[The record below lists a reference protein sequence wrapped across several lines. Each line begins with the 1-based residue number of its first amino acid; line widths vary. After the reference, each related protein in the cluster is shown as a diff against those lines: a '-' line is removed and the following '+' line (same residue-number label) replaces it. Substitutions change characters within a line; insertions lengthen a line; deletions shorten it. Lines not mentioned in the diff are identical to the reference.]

1 MTDADVDGSHIRTL
15 LLTFLYRQMRGL
27 LDRGYVYIAQPPL
40 YRIKR
45 KKREQYIDNDEQL
58 NRILLELGSED
69 VVLTRLA
76 GRPRLL
82 AAADRPD
89 RRVAGGPGEARRR
102 RHPLRRAASPTTS
115 TATTARPTPCPATSR
130 GSARAT
136 RRSHEFLQ
144 DEAARAAFF
153 QDHGLDAD
161 LFEQPVGARR
171 EGREARRRARGAI
184 TLHEIFEST
193 EMAKILKAVAGIGL
207 DIERFSPTEDAPL
220 HDHREP
226 RPEERGD
233 DRAAGAR
240 SRSWRRSAPTA
251 ARASRIQRYKGL
263 GEMNPKQLFETTMD
277 PEKRRL
283 LKVAV
288 NDAAKADALFTLLM
302 GDEVPPR
309 RQFIED
315 NALNVQ
321 YLDV

>member
-1 MTDADVDGSHIRTL
+1 
-15 LLTFLYRQMRGL
+15 MRGL
-27 LDRGYVYIAQPPL
+27 LDLGYVYIAQPPL

-45 KKREQYIDNDEQL
+45 KKREQYVDNDEQL

-76 GRPRLL
+76 DRHAFTPQQIDRIVEYL
-82 AAADRPD
+82 AALEALG
-89 RRVAGGPGEARRR
+89 AGVTRYGAALNEYLDKHDKETHALPRYIARIRE
-102 RHPLRRAASPTTS
+102 
-115 TATTARPTPCPATSR
+115 
-130 GSARAT
+130 GNKE
-136 RRSHEFLQ
+136 SHEFLLD
-144 DEAARAAFF
+144 DEARVRFF
-153 QDHGLDAD
+153 GEHGLDAD
-161 LFEQPVGARR
+161 LSERPAGDAPRPAAAPRR
-171 EGREARRRARGAI
+171 I

-193 EMAKILKAVAGIGL
+193 EMSKILKAVAAIGL
-207 DIERFSPTEDAPL
+207 DITQFSPSEAPRYTITENPGQKTEAATDLRAPL
-220 HDHREP
+220 DIVSQI
-226 RPEERGD
+226 
-233 DRAAGAR
+233 RANGR
-240 SRSWRRSAPTA
+240 KGLT
-251 ARASRIQRYKGL
+251 IQRYKGL

-288 NDAAKADALFTLLM
+288 NDAAKADSLFTLLM